1 MKRVIAYGFFSDMGI
16 NTWENAI
23 KNIKNFIKQTNNKEW
38 NLQHIYLYTGK
49 IKKDNEQIKEI
60 NRLIENKLV
69 DIVILLKFKHLGNN
83 RKDYFSFIDKALEND
98 VDVISIGDR
107 FTTLGETGKIN
118 YRILRSFF
126 EMEEKVKAK
135 RKENRGKER

>member
-1 MKRVIAYGFFSDMGI
+1 M
-16 NTWENAI
+16 
-23 KNIKNFIKQTNNKEW
+23 
-38 NLQHIYLYTGK
+38 
-49 IKKDNEQIKEI
+49 
-60 NRLIENKLV
+60 V

>member
-16 NTWENAI
+16 NPGENAI
-23 KNIKNFIKQTNNKEW
+23 NNIKNFIEQTNNKEW

-83 RKDYFSFIDKALEND
+83 RKDYFSFIDKALAND

>member
-16 NTWENAI
+16 NTGENAI
-23 KNIKNFIKQTNNKEW
+23 KNIKNFIEQTNNKEW

>member
-16 NTWENAI
+16 NTGKNAI

>member
-16 NTWENAI
+16 NTGENAI

-69 DIVILLKFKHLGNN
+69 DIVILLKFKHLGNC
-83 RKDYFSFIDKALEND
+83 RKDYFSFIDKALANN

-107 FTTLGETGKIN
+107 FTTLGESGKIN
-118 YRILRSFF
+118 YRILRSIF
-126 EMEEKVKAK
+126 ETEEKVKAK
-135 RKENRGKER
+135 RKENRDKER